1 MKLMS
6 RIFKMKYKIVKKT
19 IISQK
24 PFLLLFFISLTFLSS
39 CDIYHNTTARYNP
52 YFLAKEEIK
61 RIDKDIFDNRS
72 EDYNNILDVIP
83 MADTTQLKTYEEG
96 LNKAIEECAR
106 IVSWHDESNWVDKSY
121 NLVGKARRYLAEYE
135 DAVKTFKYVNTKGNT
150 EDEKHAALIELM
162 LTYIVMEDLDNARTV
177 MNYLKRQ
184 SLTPENE
191 SKFFVVR
198 AHYYRLGNNYKA
210 TAQFL
215 SQALP
220 EIKRGEIKARYFFI
234 LGQLFQRENL
244 NPEALK
250 YYRYVKKNNPNYEL
264 LFYSQLYAAQ
274 VSELNDQSDAKKILR
289 FFKKLLNDEKNT
301 EFRDKI
307 YYERAL
313 FKYNQ
318 GEIYEAVIDLTASVL
333 TSTENQIQKSYS
345 FLKLAEI
352 YFEDLEDYE
361 LSQVYYDSTVLNLP
375 ETAENYEEVITRH
388 AILEEFIQQL
398 TSVRLEDSLQKF
410 AKMDSLSLEPYLD
423 EVLTA
428 DEKRKQKEQEEL
440 KAELAKL
447 NYGLKDNSS
456 SNQALGGWYFSNDQS
471 ITIGKRDFNKEWK
484 NRPLEDDWR
493 RRNKNTNPEPDS
505 VYQASLGTNPI
516 DEEELLKRRVEARKN
531 ELYDIIPFEDS
542 AFAASEQKLAGSLY
556 HLGKIYNFQLKDTES
571 ADKTFRRLMRKF
583 PDNPQADE
591 VLYTLYTIARTLD
604 DADSTQFKNEVLN
617 RFPNSTYAR
626 LIENPNYLAES
637 NSNKQEVDSS
647 YAEIYELF
655 QNEEYAQAQAQIQAL
670 NAKYP
675 NSYLRD
681 KLDYLDTVIAAATL
695 PKNQYLPR
703 IEAFIQKYPDSPLKA
718 RAEKLLETAK
728 DL

>member
-1 MKLMS
+1 M
-6 RIFKMKYKIVKKT
+6 KKT
-19 IISQK
+19 IISQN
-24 PFLLLFFISLTFLSS
+24 PFLLLYLLLLCWLSS
-39 CDIYHNTTARYNP
+39 CNFYHNTTARYNP
-52 YFLAKEEIK
+52 YFLAKEEVK
-61 RIDKDIFDNRS
+61 RIDKEIFDSRK

-83 MADTTQLKTYEEG
+83 KVDTNQLKTYEEG
-96 LNKAIEECAR
+96 LNKVIEECAR

-121 NLVGKARRYLAEYE
+121 NLVGKARRYLAEYD
-135 DAVKTFKYVNTKGNT
+135 DAIKTFKYVNTKGNT

-191 SKFFVVR
+191 SKFFIVR

-220 EIKRGEIKARYFFI
+220 QVKRGEIKARYFFI

-307 YYERAL
+307 YYEQAL

-318 GEIYEAVIDLTASVL
+318 GDTYDAVIDLTKSIL

-361 LSQVYYDSTVLNLP
+361 LSQSYYDSAVVGLP
-375 ETAENYEEVITRH
+375 ETAENYEEIITRH
-388 AILEEFIQQL
+388 AILDEFVQHL

-410 AKMDSLSLEPYLD
+410 ARMDSLSLDPYLD

-440 KAELAKL
+440 QAELVKL
-447 NYGLKDNSS
+447 NYGIKDKSTN
-456 SNQALGGWYFSNDQS
+456 NQVTGGWYFSNNQS
-471 ITIGKRDFNKEWK
+471 ITIGRRDFNKEWK
-484 NRPLEDDWR
+484 NRSLEDDWR
-493 RRNKNTNPEPDS
+493 RRNKNSSPEPDS
-505 VYQASLGTNPI
+505 VYQASLGQKEI
-516 DEEELLKRRVEARKN
+516 DEEELLRRKVEARK
-531 ELYDIIPFEDS
+531 EALYEIIPFEDS
-542 AFAASEQKLAGSLY
+542 AFTASEQKLAGSLY
-556 HLGKIYNFQLKDTES
+556 HLGKIYNFKLKDAQN

-591 VLYTLYTIARTLD
+591 VLYTLYTIARTLN
-604 DADSTQFKNEVLN
+604 DADSTQFKNEVLS
-617 RFPNSTYAR
+617 RFPNSTYAK
-626 LIENPNYLAES
+626 LIENPNYLSE
-637 NSNKQEVDSS
+637 NQRTKQEVDSS

-655 QNEEYAQAQAQIQAL
+655 QNEEYATAKAKIQAL

-675 NSYLRD
+675 SNYLRD

-695 PKNQYLPR
+695 PKAQYVPR
-703 IEAFIQKYPDSPLKA
+703 IEAFIQKYPDSPLKI

-728 DL
+728 SL